1 MKNKQKIKLISILK
15 NKQKMCNNIYILT
28 KEHFEYNSFTFV
40 KIFYLKRKCLIE
52 PKWITKDSYL
62 TIKLT
67 KTGKFQS
74 SIRAPMMS
82 LNSSKKDIISNEI
95 A

>member
-1 MKNKQKIKLISILK
+1 
-15 NKQKMCNNIYILT
+15 MCNNIYIWT

-52 PKWITKDSYL
+52 PKGITKDSYL

-67 KTGKFQS
+67 KTGKFHFS
-74 SIRAPMMS
+74 VGAPMIIQNS
-82 LNSSKKDIISNEI
+82 FKKGLNF
-95 A
+95 

>member
-67 KTGKFQS
+67 KTGKIS
-74 SIRAPMMS
+74 VGAPMINQNS
-82 LNSSKKDIISNEI
+82 FKKGLNF
-95 A
+95 